1 MLAAWWCGT
10 YRQESSLPGIPAA
23 SLRGPDGRLRV
34 VVARKPRTI
43 DEYLAG
49 QDAESRAALQKV
61 RRAILA
67 VAPKAEECISYGMPA
82 FRLNGKLIAG
92 FRAAANHCSFH
103 PMSGTTVATLRVELS
118 EYDTS
123 PGTIRFSARDPLS
136 ATLVRKLVKARLAE
150 LTG

>member
-1 MLAAWWCGT
+1 
-10 YRQESSLPGIPAA
+10 
-23 SLRGPDGRLRV
+23 
-34 VVARKPRTI
+34 VAKRPRTI

-49 QDAESRAALQKV
+49 QDARSRAALQRV

-103 PMSGTTVATLRVELS
+103 PMSGTTVATLRTELS

-123 PGTIRFSARDPLS
+123 PGTIRFSSHAPLP
-136 ATLVRKLVKARLAE
+136 ATLVRKLVKARIAE
-150 LTG
+150 LVE